1 MFYLI
6 FYFWLGCSSNAFH
19 IFVNKVVPNR
29 PLPIQVLPAWNIFRL
44 VLTSENIARVFVESS
59 RPSPLFRLFLFR
71 VADTVPEIRGV
82 IVFGEGRGKGSGRG
96 LPLAN
101 PWARRAFSRL
111 KALSFSSGTKGS
123 GELRAIFVSVKKP
136 SPPPPNRQRHL
147 RRYLKRN
154 NTID

>member
-1 MFYLI
+1 MDVVATLSI
-6 FYFWLGCSSNAFH
+6 FSLTKSC
-19 IFVNKVVPNR
+19 
-29 PLPIQVLPAWNIFRL
+29 QTVLPPYKFFLAWNIFRL
-44 VLTSENIARVFVESS
+44 VLTSENIATVFVESS

-111 KALSFSSGTKGS
+111 KAFFLIGNKRIGRAQGYFCVSKETLPSSPKQTKAFT
-123 GELRAIFVSVKKP
+123 EIP
-136 SPPPPNRQRHL
+136 
-147 RRYLKRN
+147 
-154 NTID
+154 

>member
-1 MFYLI
+1 MDVVATLSI
-6 FYFWLGCSSNAFH
+6 FSLTKSC
-19 IFVNKVVPNR
+19 
-29 PLPIQVLPAWNIFRL
+29 QTVLPPYKFFLAWNIFRL
-44 VLTSENIARVFVESS
+44 VLTSENIATVFVESS
-59 RPSPLFRLFLFR
+59 RPSPLFRLFLFFR

-111 KALSFSSGTKGS
+111 KALSFSSGTKGL